1 LKYLNHAVTQSDLVQ
16 LPVLSLPR
24 KWNEF
29 VAGCYLDDFSETHQ
43 KDVPV
48 RARLTGV
55 VPGAGVASCAAARS
69 TRR

>member
-1 LKYLNHAVTQSDLVQ
+1 MLWRTATR

-48 RARLTGV
+48 RARLTGI
-55 VPGAGVASCAAARS
+55 VPGAGVASCSAGARS
-69 TRR
+69 KRR